1 MKVRRAN
8 RPKARKA
15 PIKHAS
21 LPNLRDTLDQL
32 TRELGE
38 AGQRETATSEVLK
51 VISSSP
57 GELAPVF
64 DTILANATRICEARI
79 GVCCTFA
86 TGMTCAQLPLV
97 TTRHLHMLRRVS
109 TRGSHRMDRFVAP
122 RPRSRSRT

>member
-1 MKVRRAN
+1 MKVRRAT

-15 PIKHAS
+15 PIGHAS
-21 LPNLRDTLDQL
+21 LANLRDKLDQV

-64 DTILANATRICEARI
+64 DTILANATRICEAKI
-79 GVCCTFA
+79 GVLYLRDGDGLSAFA
-86 TGMTCAQLPLV
+86 ASSRRATCIC
-97 TTRHLHMLRRVS
+97 
-109 TRGSHRMDRFVAP
+109 
-122 RPRSRSRT
+122 

>member
-21 LPNLRDTLDQL
+21 LPNLRDKLDQL

-57 GELAPVF
+57 GELAPTV
-64 DTILANATRICEARI
+64 IHLRSPLLNSANSELCL
-79 GVCCTFA
+79 VCRC
-86 TGMTCAQLPLV
+86 
-97 TTRHLHMLRRVS
+97 
-109 TRGSHRMDRFVAP
+109 
-122 RPRSRSRT
+122 